1 MKTNHKIVIERMK
14 IEINNFNQLTKMKT
28 TKFMTMALLLA
39 ATGASMSSCSVSD
52 NEKSPEQVVDPITD
66 AVEYYI
72 VGQVT
77 ENGNALSGVT
87 VTTSGVDAVTT
98 DNSGQFVLTVNDL
111 TTYTLTFTKDG
122 YLNASTD
129 VALSGLSNR
138 SSVAVSI
145 QMTKKATEVS
155 IPTGS
160 DVLVQANSAANAT
173 KVTTTTSDEA
183 SVAGIASV
191 GAFISQE
198 AIAADTKVSM
208 TEYVPEAAST
218 QSGQNVSSAIMAVH
232 IETTSGRIDGS
243 IAPVVL
249 SVKNPA
255 NEGTAFQKVTV
266 YKSGKSRAADE
277 SLGEAVYDANTNSYN
292 YNVTTTL
299 NGSYEFRVSSTRN
312 ASGSATSL
320 IKESKVDNSGNFEA
334 KTNVT
339 IAYGALMGWTYTT
352 EPSDNGLAALVKN
365 AIEAQEGAEGTYTV
379 NYEETTNISGNS
391 IMYWKAENKYS
402 TITYTFPLISGNVK
416 AVLKKYTGA
425 AFTYTNTVANQHS
438 GGTSTTGNAQ

>member
-1 MKTNHKIVIERMK
+1 
-14 IEINNFNQLTKMKT
+14 MKT

-39 ATGASMSSCSVSD
+39 AAGASMSSCSVSD

-87 VTTSGVDAVTT
+87 VTTSGLDAVTT

-111 TTYTLTFTKDG
+111 TTYTLNFTKDG

-145 QMTKKATEVS
+145 QMTKKAAEAS
-155 IPTGS
+155 IPAGS
-160 DVLVQANSAANAT
+160 DVLVQTNSAANAT
-173 KVTTTTSDEA
+173 NVTTTTSGEEA
-183 SVAGIASV
+183 VQHIASV

-198 AIAADTKVSM
+198 AIDADTKVSM

-232 IETTSGRIDGS
+232 IETTGGEINGS
-243 IAPVVL
+243 TAPVVL

-255 NEGTAFQKVTV
+255 TTGTAFQKVTV

-299 NGSYEFRVSSTRN
+299 SGSYEFRVSSTRN

-352 EPSDNGLAALVKN
+352 EPNGGLADLVKN

-402 TITYTFPLISGNVK
+402 TITYTFPLVSGNVT

>member
-1 MKTNHKIVIERMK
+1 
-14 IEINNFNQLTKMKT
+14 MKT

-39 ATGASMSSCSVSD
+39 AAGASMSSCSVSD

-145 QMTKKATEVS
+145 QMTKKATEAS

-160 DVLVQANSAANAT
+160 DVLVQTNSAANAT
-173 KVTTTTSDEA
+173 NVTTTTSGEEA
-183 SVAGIASV
+183 VQHIASV

-208 TEYVPEAAST
+208 TEYVPETAST

-255 NEGTAFQKVTV
+255 TTGTAFQKVTV

-277 SLGEAVYDANTNSYN
+277 SLGEAVYDVNTNSYN

-299 NGSYEFRVSSTRN
+299 SGSYEFRVSSTRN

-352 EPSDNGLAALVKN
+352 EPNGGLADLVKN

-402 TITYTFPLISGNVK
+402 TITYTFPLVSGNVK

>member
-1 MKTNHKIVIERMK
+1 
-14 IEINNFNQLTKMKT
+14 MKT

-39 ATGASMSSCSVSD
+39 AAGASMSSCSVSD

-66 AVEYYI
+66 AMEYYI

-111 TTYTLTFTKDG
+111 TTYTLNFTKDG

-145 QMTKKATEVS
+145 QMTKKATEAS
-155 IPTGS
+155 IPTGNN
-160 DVLVQANSAANAT
+160 VLVETNSDANT
-173 KVTTTTSDEA
+173 TDVTTTTNGEEA
-183 SVAGIASV
+183 VQHIASV
-191 GAFISQE
+191 GAFIPQE
-198 AIAADTKVSM
+198 AIAPNTKVSM
-208 TEYVPEAAST
+208 TEYVPEATST
-218 QSGQNVSSAIMAVH
+218 QSGQNVSSSIMAVH
-232 IETTSGRIDGS
+232 IETTSGAITGTTDK
-243 IAPVVL
+243 PVVL

-255 NEGTAFQKVTV
+255 TAGTAFQKVTV
-266 YKSGKSRAADE
+266 YKSGKSRADE
-277 SLGEAVYDANTNSYN
+277 SLGEATYDANTNSYN
-292 YNVTTTL
+292 FDVTTTL

-352 EPSDNGLAALVKN
+352 EPNGGLADLVKN

>member
-1 MKTNHKIVIERMK
+1 
-14 IEINNFNQLTKMKT
+14 MKT

-39 ATGASMSSCSVSD
+39 AAGASMSSCSVSD
-52 NEKSPEQVVDPITD
+52 NEKSPEQVVDPIAD

-98 DNSGQFVLTVNDL
+98 DNSGQFVLTVTDQA
-111 TTYTLTFTKDG
+111 THTLNFTKDG

-129 VALSGLSNR
+129 VTLSGLSNR

-145 QMTKKATEVS
+145 QMTKKAEAATVA
-155 IPTGS
+155 TGS
-160 DVLVQANSAANAT
+160 NVLVEANSAANT
-173 KVTTTTSDEA
+173 TDVTTATNDNA
-183 SVAGIASV
+183 VANIASV
-191 GAFISQE
+191 GAYIPQE
-198 AIAADTKVSM
+198 AIAANTKVSM
-208 TEYVPEAAST
+208 TEYVPEATST
-218 QSGQNVSSAIMAVH
+218 QSGQNVSSSIMAVH
-232 IETTSGRIDGS
+232 IETTSGAITGTADK
-243 IAPVVL
+243 PVVL

-255 NEGTAFQKVTV
+255 NAGTAFQKVTV
-266 YKSGKSRAADE
+266 YKSGKSRADE
-277 SLGEAVYDANTNSYN
+277 SLGEATYDENTNSYN
-292 YNVTTTL
+292 FDVTTTL

-320 IKESKVDNSGNFEA
+320 IKEGKVDNSGNFEA
-334 KTNVT
+334 KTDVT

-352 EPSDNGLAALVKN
+352 EPSSDLADLVKN

-438 GGTSTTGNAQ
+438 GGTSTTGNVQ

>member
-1 MKTNHKIVIERMK
+1 
-14 IEINNFNQLTKMKT
+14 MKT

-39 ATGASMSSCSVSD
+39 AAGASMSSCSVSD
-52 NEKSPEQVVDPITD
+52 NEKSPEQVVDPIAD

-98 DNSGQFVLTVNDL
+98 DNSGQFVLTVTDQA
-111 TTYTLTFTKDG
+111 THTLNFTKDG

-129 VALSGLSNR
+129 VTLSGLSNR

-145 QMTKKATEVS
+145 QMTKKAAEAS
-155 IPTGS
+155 ISTGNN
-160 DVLVQANSAANAT
+160 VLVEANSAANNT
-173 KVTTTTSDEA
+173 KVTTATDDQA
-183 SVAGIASV
+183 VAAITSV
-191 GAFISQE
+191 GAYIPQE
-198 AIAADTKVSM
+198 AIAANTKVSM

-218 QSGQNVSSAIMAVH
+218 QSGQNVSSSIMAVH
-232 IETTSGRIDGS
+232 IETTSGAITGTADK
-243 IAPVVL
+243 PVVL

-255 NEGTAFQKVTV
+255 TTGTAFQKVTV

-277 SLGEAVYDANTNSYN
+277 SLGEATYDTNTNSYN
-292 YNVTTTL
+292 FNVTSAL

-312 ASGSATSL
+312 ASATSTSL
-320 IKESKVDNSGNFEA
+320 IKDGKVDNSGNFEA

-352 EPSDNGLAALVKN
+352 EPSDNGLAELVKN

-391 IMYWKAENKYS
+391 IMYWKAENKFN
-402 TITYTFPLISGNVK
+402 TITYTFPLTNGNVT
-416 AVLKKYTGA
+416 AALKKYTGA

-438 GGTSTTGNAQ
+438 GGTSTTGNVQ

>member
-1 MKTNHKIVIERMK
+1 
-14 IEINNFNQLTKMKT
+14 MKT

-39 ATGASMSSCSVSD
+39 AAGASMSSCSVSD

-145 QMTKKATEVS
+145 QMTKKAEAAAVA
-155 IPTGS
+155 TGN
-160 DVLVQANSAANAT
+160 DVLVQTNSAANNT

-191 GAFISQE
+191 GAFIPQE

-232 IETTSGRIDGS
+232 IETTSGEIKGTTGN
-243 IAPVVL
+243 PVVL

-255 NEGTAFQKVTV
+255 NTGTAFQKVTV

-277 SLGEAVYDANTNSYN
+277 SLGEAIYDANTNSYN
-292 YNVTTTL
+292 FDVTTIL

-312 ASGSATSL
+312 ASSSASSL
-320 IKESKVDNSGNFEA
+320 IKEGKVDNSGNFEA

-402 TITYTFPLISGNVK
+402 TITYTFPLISGNVT

>member
-1 MKTNHKIVIERMK
+1 
-14 IEINNFNQLTKMKT
+14 MKT

-39 ATGASMSSCSVSD
+39 AAGASMSSCSVSD

-145 QMTKKATEVS
+145 QMTKKAEAAAVA
-155 IPTGS
+155 TGN
-160 DVLVQANSAANAT
+160 DVLVQTNSAANNT

-191 GAFISQE
+191 GAFIPQE

-232 IETTSGRIDGS
+232 IETTSGEIKGTTGN
-243 IAPVVL
+243 PVVL

-255 NEGTAFQKVTV
+255 NTGTAFQKVTV

-299 NGSYEFRVSSTRN
+299 SGSYEFRVSSTRN

-352 EPSDNGLAALVKN
+352 EPNGGLADLVKN

-402 TITYTFPLISGNVK
+402 TITYTFPLVSGNVK